1 MKNTSLV
8 SQNDVDSNRLG
19 GAICRTGRD
28 MSQNSSPVADAI
40 DNSATNAPTYNVH
53 WRRNLFVCFAG
64 SFSTLV
70 AMTLLLPF
78 LPLYIEQL
86 GAVGHAAIVQW
97 SGIAYGA
104 TFLAAALVAPLWG
117 RLGDRY
123 GRKLMLVRASFGMAI
138 CMSLTGMVQT
148 VWQLVLLRLLI
159 GFAGGY
165 SSGSMILVAMQT
177 PKDRS
182 GWALGVMSAG
192 ITAGALVGPLIGGA
206 LPPLIG
212 IRATFLLAGG
222 VIFLAFLATTFLIKE
237 TPRPATTGNASKEKP
252 KGGWAQIPDK
262 RPIVAMLATGMLLNV
277 ATMSIE
283 PIITVYVQ
291 QLIADQSRVTLISG
305 IVMSAAA
312 LGAMLSASR
321 LGQLS
326 DRVGHWNVIVGAL
339 TVSALLLI
347 PQAFVTQSWQLVG
360 LRFLMGL
367 ALGGLLPCITSV
379 IRHNVPD
386 GVGGNVLGLSISAQY
401 VGQVAGPLLGGFVG
415 GHFGMRAVFL
425 GTSVLM
431 AAGAVYN
438 WLVQSR
444 RARAMHL
451 EAGRP

>member
-1 MKNTSLV
+1 MSEHG
-8 SQNDVDSNRLG
+8 SEHG
-19 GAICRTGRD
+19 G
-28 MSQNSSPVADAI
+28 
-40 DNSATNAPTYNVH
+40 YNVH
-53 WRRNLFVCFAG
+53 WRRNLAVCFAG
-64 SFSTLV
+64 SFSTLI

-78 LPLYIEQL
+78 LPLYVEQL
-86 GAVGHAAIVQW
+86 GAKGHAAIVQW

-138 CMSLTGMVQT
+138 CMSLTGMVET

-165 SSGSMILVAMQT
+165 SSGSTILVAMQT
-177 PKDRS
+177 PKERS
-182 GWALGVMSAG
+182 GWALGVLSAG
-192 ITAGALVGPLIGGA
+192 ITAGSLVGPLLGGA

-212 IRATFLLAGG
+212 IRATFLLSGG

-237 TPRPATTGNASKEKP
+237 TPRPPAAKTKAASKP
-252 KGGWAQIPDK
+252 QSGWSQIPDK
-262 RPIVAMLATGMLLNV
+262 RPVAAMLATGMLLAF

-291 QLIADQSRVTLISG
+291 QLIEDQSRVTLVAG
-305 IVMSAAA
+305 VVMSAAA
-312 LGAMLSASR
+312 LGAILSASWLGR
-321 LGQLS
+321 LA
-326 DRVGHWNVIVGAL
+326 DRIGHWNVVIAAL
-339 TVSALLLI
+339 GVSALLLI
-347 PQAFVTQSWQLVG
+347 PQAFVTEGWQLIG

-401 VGQVAGPLLGGFVG
+401 VGQVAGPLLGGFAG
-415 GHFGMRAVFL
+415 GHFGMRSVFL
-425 GTSVLM
+425 GTSALM
-431 AAGAVYN
+431 AGGAVYN
-438 WLVQSR
+438 WIVQSR
-444 RARAMHL
+444 RARHMVL
-451 EAGRP
+451 EPGKP